1 LAVRFP
7 HSAPFNFQN
16 IFDFFTNTKGESM
29 VPRDADENELNLDA
43 DDLFF
48 GDEDDP
54 DEDNLNED
62 DDEDFFDDM
71 ED

>member
-1 LAVRFP
+1 
-7 HSAPFNFQN
+7 
-16 IFDFFTNTKGESM
+16 M